1 MTGDP
6 PLLFSRS
13 WRRNFKDP
21 HRGQKHSLGPLII
34 TTGVPLFG
42 RGALSRVQNCSAGV
56 PRAEPPFTSSSRHSL
71 FSRPPPRVCILPSS
85 HGRSIDPQISS
96 SPFTN
101 SPRFDRRLSIFSCA
115 PRHGNDRRSR
125 HNQELRRNF
134 SNDEIQSSTPIEP
147 IERGITICSIDTYGH
162 LLEQNL
168 LCRVGV

>member
-56 PRAEPPFTSSSRHSL
+56 QRAEPPFTSSSRHRSSL
-71 FSRPPPRVCILPSS
+71 VLPLVYILPSS

-96 SPFTN
+96 SPFTS
-101 SPRFDRRLSIFSCA
+101 SPRFNRRLSIFSCV
-115 PRHGNDRRSR
+115 PRYRNDRV
-125 HNQELRRNF
+125 
-134 SNDEIQSSTPIEP
+134 
-147 IERGITICSIDTYGH
+147 CSIIKSFETRTSIYSHPVDRADRAWNYPFAIYSYGH
-162 LLEQNL
+162 LLE
-168 LCRVGV
+168 

>member
-34 TTGVPLFG
+34 TMGVPLFG

-56 PRAEPPFTSSSRHSL
+56 PRAEPPLRPPLGIVLLSSSLLYVS
-71 FSRPPPRVCILPSS
+71 SRPPTV
-85 HGRSIDPQISS
+85 GSIDLQISS

-115 PRHGNDRRSR
+115 PCHGNDCVRSVIKSFDETR
-125 HNQELRRNF
+125 TRYSRLTSRSIEL
-134 SNDEIQSSTPIEP
+134 
-147 IERGITICSIDTYGH
+147 IERGIAFSRSIRMAT
-162 LLEQNL
+162 
-168 LCRVGV
+168 C

>member
-56 PRAEPPFTSSSRHSL
+56 PRAEPRFTFSSRHPL
-71 FSRPPPRVCILPSS
+71 FFPRPPPCGYPPGPPTA
-85 HGRSIDPQISS
+85 GRSTHKISS
-96 SPFTN
+96 SPFTS
-101 SPRFDRRLSIFSCA
+101 SPRSDRRLSIFSCA
-115 PRHGNDRRSR
+115 PRHGNGCVRGII
-125 HNQELRRNF
+125 NNF
-134 SNDEIQSSTPIEP
+134 DEIRTTKYSRPADP
-147 IERGITICSIDTYGH
+147 ADRPWNHALAIDTYGH
-162 LLEQNL
+162 LLE
-168 LCRVGV
+168 